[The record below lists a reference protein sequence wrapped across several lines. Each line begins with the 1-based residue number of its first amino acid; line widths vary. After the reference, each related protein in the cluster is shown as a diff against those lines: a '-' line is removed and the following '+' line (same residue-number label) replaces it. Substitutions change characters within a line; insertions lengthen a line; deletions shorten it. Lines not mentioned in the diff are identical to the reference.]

1 MNDKQYN
8 YNKEIEELK
17 NMVMYL
23 DDTKNVHDLISLQ
36 AEVNKQFGNLIQM
49 KISHD
54 YECVQSK
61 VDLISAGLYS
71 EYFCE

>member
-1 MNDKQYN
+1 MSDLNYD

-23 DDTKNVHDLISLQ
+23 DDQKNVHDLLSLQ
-36 AEVNKQFGNLIQM
+36 SEVNKQFANLIQM

-54 YECVQSK
+54 YEFIQEK
-61 VDLISAGLYS
+61 IDNIADGLFS
-71 EYFCE
+71 EWFSE